1 MGRMFADLETA
12 DAAKFYRSVGALGRL
27 FLEIETEA
35 FKFAN

>member
-1 MGRMFADLETA
+1 MAKAER
-12 DAAKFYRSVGALGRL
+12 AKFYRAVGTLGCV